1 MEKEENLNQENIE
14 SEISNENNETDNKSD
29 DNKEEN
35 KVVEEEKELTP
46 EERIK
51 ELEDKLART
60 FAEMEN
66 QRRRFEKEKD
76 DAYEYGGF
84 AFAKEALNLIDNLAR
99 SKLILESD
107 DALKDTEAL
116 KKTLEHFDIINKD
129 LISIFTKN
137 NIKPIDCLNKKLDPN
152 LHQAMMEIEDDKKE
166 PGTIVQEVQKGFM
179 IKDRLLRPSLVGVSK
194 KTEKKE
200 LTPEERIKELE
211 DKLARTFAEM
221 ENQRRRFEK
230 EKDDAYEYGGFA
242 FAKEA
247 LNLIDNLAR
256 SKLILESDDAL
267 KDTEALKKTLE
278 HFDIINKDLISIFTK
293 NNIKPIDCLNKKL
306 DPNLHQ
312 AMMEIED
319 DQKEPGTIVQEVQKG
334 FMIKDRLLRPS
345 LVGVSKKTEKK
356 EEKSEENKENLNK

>member
-14 SEISNENNETDNKSD
+14 SETSNENNETDKKPD
-29 DNKEEN
+29 DNKEES
-35 KVVEEEKELTP
+35 KVVKEKKELTP
-46 EERIK
+46 EERIE

-84 AFAKEALNLIDNLAR
+84 AFAKEALNLIDN
-99 SKLILESD
+99 
-107 DALKDTEAL
+107 
-116 KKTLEHFDIINKD
+116 F
-129 LISIFTKN
+129 
-137 NIKPIDCLNKKLDPN
+137 
-152 LHQAMMEIEDDKKE
+152 
-166 PGTIVQEVQKGFM
+166 
-179 IKDRLLRPSLVGVSK
+179 
-194 KTEKKE
+194 
-200 LTPEERIKELE
+200 
-211 DKLARTFAEM
+211 
-221 ENQRRRFEK
+221 
-230 EKDDAYEYGGFA
+230 
-242 FAKEA
+242 
-247 LNLIDNLAR
+247 AR